1 VAKKPRENNE
11 IRCARKNKYRFY
23 SDRRAIARHARACT
37 GLHSNLKISW
47 NGRKRME
54 LFAIEVDSRSSA
66 PRRRSK
72 RPRSKDRPE
81 RPRRVRLLANPVVTE
96 VSCSS
101 PVPHQPADGPA
112 GVAPAHG
119 TVGDR
124 RGRTTPNE
132 STTPNQTPT
141 NRSPNPFPYYA
152 FMLFFSI
159 LVGVRRNGRQQARCP
174 KHMLTV

>member
-1 VAKKPRENNE
+1 VAKKRRENNE
-11 IRCARKNKYRFY
+11 IRFARKNKYRFY

-47 NGRKRME
+47 NGRKSME
-54 LFAIEVDSRSSA
+54 LFEIEVDSRSSA

-72 RPRSKDRPE
+72 RPRLKDRPE
-81 RPRRVRLLANPVVTE
+81 RPRLVGLLANPVVTE
-96 VSCSS
+96 VSRSS
-101 PVPHQPADGPA
+101 PVPHPPVDRPA

-132 STTPNQTPT
+132 STTPNQPPT
-141 NRSPNPFPYYA
+141 NRSPNPFPYLF
-152 FMLFFSI
+152 FMFFFSI
-159 LVGVRRNGRQQARCP
+159 LVGVRRNGTQQARYQ